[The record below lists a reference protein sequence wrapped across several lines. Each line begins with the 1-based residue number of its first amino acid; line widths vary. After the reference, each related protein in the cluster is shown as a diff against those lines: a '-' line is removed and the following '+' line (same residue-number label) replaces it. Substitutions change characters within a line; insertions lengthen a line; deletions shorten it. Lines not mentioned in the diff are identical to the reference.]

1 MGMNRATLARR
12 YGPLVAVIAIQL
24 LIIAAVPSKGPET
37 QAVTAGA
44 AGDSPGGFIPGPEEG
59 TFIDPT
65 TGQIITAD
73 GTVVGTTGT
82 GGAAPGAAGGAG
94 AGAGG
99 AAGGPAVAAG
109 STAHCVDGRQFDP
122 AFYYYAPICVP
133 KFTGDNGG
141 ATYQGVTKDTIKI
154 VVYIGNLGPAVDAL
168 LDAQGSNPAPAD
180 RQRLNAAAAKVI
192 SEKYELYGRK
202 LEIKEW
208 EGQCAAVPPD
218 YPCLRN
224 EMRQVVSTE
233 KPFAVLWR
241 TSLASPAFDELS
253 ALKVLNL
260 GGWHF
265 REVFSQQR
273 RPYHWDIT
281 MSGDDIMQMSA
292 EWWCKRMHGGKA
304 RYAGETG
311 DGAGQNPSTNDI
323 RSRTRVLGVIS
334 TDDPENKL
342 AVNILKAELAKC
354 GAKVEHEFYYSQD
367 ITRAEE
373 QRRLAVA
380 KMREA
385 PESTSIMCF
394 CDLVAPIFL
403 YQTCEEQGYY
413 PEHIM
418 IGSGFMDS
426 DAAAQAYDH
435 TLPPEGHQFEN
446 AFGLSSITAQPDRR
460 NNAAT
465 RVWKA
470 GGQSGEIPD
479 SYASSVLDWEYF
491 GMLASLIQGAGP
503 NLTPANVEAGAFRQP
518 PRGGATQTTDIFLN
532 RRSFSRGDYAWNDDM
547 REVYWST
554 TKPSTYNQ
562 EPGHYVTL
570 NNGVRFMQGQFPSG
584 PFTIP
589 EKPR

>member
-1 MGMNRATLARR
+1 MNRGTLARR

-24 LIIAAVPSKGPET
+24 LIIAAVPSKAPDS
-37 QAVTAGA
+37 QALSAG
-44 AGDSPGGFIPGPEEG
+44 SPAEGAGGFIPGPEEG

-73 GTVVGTTGT
+73 GTVVGTTG
-82 GGAAPGAAGGAG
+82 GAAGTPGAA
-94 AGAGG
+94 AGG
-99 AAGGPAVAAG
+99 GPAAGGPAGGPAVAAG
-109 STAHCVDGRQFDP
+109 STAHCIDGRQFDP
-122 AFYYYAPICVP
+122 GFYYYAPACVP
-133 KFTGDNGG
+133 EFNGDNGG
-141 ATYQGVTKDTIKI
+141 ATYQGVTKDTIK
-154 VVYIGNLGPAVDAL
+154 VVIYLGNLGPAVDAL
-168 LDAQGSNPAPAD
+168 LDAQGANPDDAD
-180 RQRLNAAAAKVI
+180 RQRFNAAAAKFI
-192 SEKYELYGRK
+192 NEKYELYGRK

-224 EMRQVVSTE
+224 EMRQLVQTE

-253 ALKVLNL
+253 ALKVVNL

-265 REVFSQQR
+265 REVFNQQR
-273 RPYHWDIT
+273 RPYHWDFT
-281 MSGDDIMQMSA
+281 MSGDEIMKLSA
-292 EWWCKRMHGGKA
+292 EWWCKRMQAGKA

-311 DGAGQNPSTNDI
+311 NGQGQNPPSNDI
-323 RSRTRVLGVIS
+323 RNKTRVLGVIS

-385 PESTSIMCF
+385 PESTSVMCF

-403 YQTCEEQGYY
+403 YQTAEEQRWY
-413 PEHIM
+413 PEHVI
-418 IGSGFMDS
+418 IGSGFMDG
-426 DAAAQAYDH
+426 DAAAQAYDN
-435 TLPPEGHQFEN
+435 TLPPQGYQFEN
-446 AFGLSSITAQPDRR
+446 AFGLSSIPAQPPRTA
-460 NNAAT
+460 NAPT
-465 RVWKA
+465 RVWKY
-470 GGQSGEIPD
+470 GGNTDPIPD
-479 SYASSVLDWEYF
+479 NYASVTVDWEYF
-491 GMLASLIQGAGP
+491 GMLATLLQGAGP
-503 NLTPANVEAGAFRQP
+503 NLTPANLEAGAFRQP

-532 RRSFSRGDYAWNDDM
+532 RRSFARGNYTWNDDM

-554 TKPSTYNQ
+554 IKASSYNG
-562 EPGHYVTL
+562 EPGTYITL
-570 NNGVRFMQGQFPSG
+570 NNGVRFLQGQFPTG

>member
-1 MGMNRATLARR
+1 MNRATLARR
-12 YGPLVAVIAIQL
+12 YGPLVAVVAVQL
-24 LIIAAVPSKGPET
+24 LIIAAVPSKAPVE
-37 QAVTAGA
+37 QSLNAGA
-44 AGDSPGGFIPGPEEG
+44 ASGAGGFIPGEEEG
-59 TFIDPT
+59 TFIDPI

-73 GTVVGTTGT
+73 GTTIGTVA
-82 GGAAPGAAGGAG
+82 GGAAGSPGAAGGAP
-94 AGAGG
+94 GAGG
-99 AAGGPAVAAG
+99 GSGTGGPAVPAG
-109 STAHCVDGRQFDP
+109 STAHCIDGRQFDP
-122 AFYYYAPICVP
+122 SFYYYAPICVP

-141 ATYQGVTKDTIKI
+141 ATYQGVTKDTIK
-154 VVYIGNLGPAVDAL
+154 VVIYIGNLGPAVDAL
-168 LDAQGSNPAPAD
+168 LDAQGSNPDAAD
-180 RQRLNAAAAKVI
+180 RQAFNAAAAKVI
-192 SEKYELYGRK
+192 SARYELYGRK
-202 LEIKEW
+202 LDIKEW

-224 EMRQVVSTE
+224 EMRQLVQTE

-265 REVFSQQR
+265 REVFAQQR
-273 RPYHWDIT
+273 RPYHWDVT
-281 MSGDDIMQMSA
+281 MSGDDIMKMSA

-311 DGAGQNPSTNDI
+311 SGAGQNPPSNDI
-323 RSRTRVLGVIS
+323 RSRTRVLGVIA

-354 GAKVEHEFYYSQD
+354 GAKVDHEFYYSQD

-373 QRRLAVA
+373 QWRLAVA
-380 KMREA
+380 KMREG

-446 AFGLSSITAQPDRR
+446 AFGLSSIPAQPDRR
-460 NNAAT
+460 NNPPT
-465 RVWKA
+465 RVWKE
-470 GGQSGEIPD
+470 GGNQGEIPD
-479 SYASSVLDWEYF
+479 NYASSTLDWEYF
-491 GMLASLIQGAGP
+491 GMLASLLQGAGP

-518 PRGGATQTTDIFLN
+518 PRGGASQTTDIFLN
-532 RRSFSRGDYAWNDDM
+532 RRSFSRGDYAWGDDM

-554 TKPSTYNQ
+554 TKASTYNS
-562 EPGHYVTL
+562 EPGAYVTM
-570 NNGVRFMQGQFPSG
+570 NDGVRFLHGQFPSG

>member
-1 MGMNRATLARR
+1 MNRATMARR
-12 YGPLVAVIAIQL
+12 YGPLLAVVAVQL
-24 LIIAAVPSKGPET
+24 LIIAAVPSRAPEAQSLAAGGP
-37 QAVTAGA
+37 QAGA
-44 AGDSPGGFIPGPEEG
+44 LIPGAEAG

-65 TGQIITAD
+65 TGAIVTAD
-73 GTVVGTTGT
+73 GTTIGAVTGAS
-82 GGAAPGAAGGAG
+82 GGGGAG
-94 AGAGG
+94 ASGGSGAPG
-99 AAGGPAVAAG
+99 APGTPGGGPAAVTG
-109 STAHCVDGRQFDP
+109 DTKHCVDGRQYDP
-122 AFYYYAPICVP
+122 KFYFYAPVCAP

-141 ATYQGVTKDTIKI
+141 ATYQGVSKDTIK
-154 VVYIGNLGPAVDAL
+154 VVHYTGNNGEAVDAL
-168 LDAQGSNPAPAD
+168 LRAQGSASERAD
-180 RQRLNAAAAKVI
+180 RDALKKAAMNVI
-192 SEKYELYGRK
+192 NSRYELYGRK
-202 LEIKEW
+202 LQIVEW

-224 EMRQVVSTE
+224 EMRQLVAQE
-233 KPFAVLWR
+233 KPFAVIWA

-253 ALKVLNL
+253 ALKVVNL

-265 REVFSQQR
+265 RDIFNQQR
-273 RPYHWDIT
+273 RPYHWDVT
-281 MSGDDIMQMSA
+281 MGGTQLVKQAA

-311 DGAGQNPSTNDI
+311 NGEGQNPPNNDI

-342 AVNILKAELAKC
+342 AIGTLKEELAKC
-354 GAKVEHEFYYSQD
+354 GASVAHEYYYAQD

-380 KMREA
+380 KMREG

-403 YQTCEEQGYY
+403 YQTCEENRYY

-418 IGSGFMDS
+418 VGSGFMDA
-426 DAAAQAYDH
+426 DQAAQAYDT

-446 AFGLSSITAQPDRR
+446 AFGLSSISQQEPRDTNDA
-460 NNAAT
+460 N

-470 GGQSGEIPD
+470 GGNSGTIPTR
-479 SYASSVLDWEYF
+479 YADATLHWNYYA
-491 GMLASLIQGAGP
+491 MLSMMIQAAGP
-503 NLTPANVEAGAFRQP
+503 NLTPASMEAGAFRQP
-518 PRGGATQTTDIFLN
+518 PRLEPGNPFVT
-532 RRSFSRGDYAWNDDM
+532 RRSLGPGDYTWTDDM

-554 TKPSTYNQ
+554 TKTSGFNGERGTYI
-562 EPGHYVTL
+562 TL
-570 NNGVRFMQGQFPSG
+570 NNHKRYLPGQYPSG

>member
-1 MGMNRATLARR
+1 MNRGTLARR
-12 YGPLVAVIAIQL
+12 YGPLVAVVAIQL
-24 LIIAAVPSKGPET
+24 LIIAAVPSRAPDT
-37 QAVTAGA
+37 QAVATGTPA
-44 AGDSPGGFIPGPEEG
+44 AGGFIPGPEEG

-65 TGQIITAD
+65 TGQIISAD
-73 GTVVGTTGT
+73 GTTIGTVP
-82 GGAAPGAAGGAG
+82 GGAGGGSGGGAAAGGAP
-94 AGAGG
+94 GAGG
-99 AAGGPAVAAG
+99 AAGGPAAAAG

-122 AFYYYAPICVP
+122 NFYYYAPACVP

-141 ATYQGVTKDTIKI
+141 ATYQGVTKDTIKV

-168 LDAQGSNPAPAD
+168 LDAQGANPAPAD
-180 RQRLNAAAAKVI
+180 RQRFNAAAAKVI
-192 SEKYELYGRK
+192 NERYELYGRK

-208 EGQCAAVPPD
+208 EGQCASVPPD

-224 EMRQVVSTE
+224 EMRQLVQQE

-265 REVFSQQR
+265 REIFNQQR
-273 RPYHWDIT
+273 RPYHWDFT
-281 MSGDDIMQMSA
+281 MSGDEIMKLSG

-311 DGAGQNPSTNDI
+311 DGEGQNPPTNDI

-403 YQTCEEQGYY
+403 YQACEEAGYY
-413 PEHIM
+413 PEHII
-418 IGSGFMDS
+418 IGSGFMDG

-446 AFGLSSITAQPDRR
+446 AFGLSSIPAQPPR
-460 NNAAT
+460 NANAPT

-470 GGQSGEIPD
+470 GGQPGEVPNN
-479 SYASSVLDWEYF
+479 YASSTVDWEYF
-491 GMLASLIQGAGP
+491 GMLATLIQGAGP
-503 NLTPANVEAGAFRQP
+503 NLTPANVEAGAIRQP
-518 PRGGATQTTDIFLN
+518 PRGGAAQTTDIFTN
-532 RRSFSRGDYAWNDDM
+532 RRSFAKGNYTWNDDM
-547 REVYWST
+547 REVYWSP
-554 TKPSTYNQ
+554 TKPSSFNG
-562 EPGHYVTL
+562 EPGSYITM
-570 NNGVRFMQGQFPSG
+570 NNGVRFLPGQFPSS
-584 PFTIP
+584 PFVIP